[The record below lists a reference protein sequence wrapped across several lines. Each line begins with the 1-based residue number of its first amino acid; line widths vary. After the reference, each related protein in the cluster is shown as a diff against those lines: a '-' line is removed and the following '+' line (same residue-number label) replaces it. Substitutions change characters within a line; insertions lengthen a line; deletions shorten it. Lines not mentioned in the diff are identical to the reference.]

1 MEPRPDRARRDPELA
16 RDLVD
21 AETHHRAQDHGLSRS
36 PGESLQ
42 GLDDVEVIRVG
53 RLTALG
59 DGELTV
65 AFLEQITA
73 PAVGGEVPHH
83 TACPGLRV
91 VMVGDSRPVL
101 PDANEH
107 LLNEILRV
115 LLTTGEQKR
124 LSDETT
130 SVGVKEQLELLTPL
144 LVVHRAPR
152 RRVPV

>member
-21 AETHHRAQDHGLSRS
+21 AETHHRVQDHGLSRS
-36 PGESLQ
+36 PGEFLQ

-53 RLTALG
+53 RLTVFG

-65 AFLEQITA
+65 AFLEQITT

-83 TACPGLRV
+83 TPCLGLRV
-91 VMVGDSRPVL
+91 VMVGDGRPVL

-107 LLNEILRV
+107 FLN
-115 LLTTGEQKR
+115 
-124 LSDETT
+124 
-130 SVGVKEQLELLTPL
+130 
-144 LVVHRAPR
+144 
-152 RRVPV
+152 